1 MKAISKTGLLAL
13 VKVFDRKAVERG
25 LHETPGLLG
34 HRDDRGRNW
43 LHVCC
48 GVNVEGRPKRQ
59 GAAGI
64 ELATLLLDRGLG
76 LDTPAFTEGEW
87 QATPLWYAVSRG
99 RNLALAEFLLKRGAN
114 PNHCLWAAAFR
125 NDLHAIRLLIAHGAD
140 IDPVVEDETPF
151 LGAVKWSHFA
161 AAETLL
167 DLGANVDV
175 RDRKGMTALHYM
187 LAKDSDLKHF
197 RMIARHGARGDIPN
211 GKGITA
217 AEIMSRKRAPAFRA
231 MAGQLARGT

>member
-1 MKAISKTGLLAL
+1 MISKTRLLAL
-13 VKVFDRKAVERG
+13 VKALDRNAVERG
-25 LHETPGLLG
+25 LDENPTLLG
-34 HRDDRGRNW
+34 HRDERGRNW

-48 GVNVEGRPKRQ
+48 GVNVPGRPKRQ
-59 GAAGI
+59 VSAAI

-99 RNLALAEFLLKRGAN
+99 RNLALAECLLQRGAN
-114 PNHCLWAAAFR
+114 PNHCLWAAAFC
-125 NDLHAIRLLIAHGAD
+125 NDLDAIRLLVAHGAD

-151 LGAVKWSHFA
+151 LGAIKWSHFA

-187 LAKDSDLKHF
+187 LAKNSDLKHF
-197 RMIARHGARGDIPN
+197 RMMARHGARGDIPN

-217 AEIMSRKRAPAFRA
+217 AEVMSRKRAPVFRA
-231 MAGQLARGT
+231 LAGQLARCT